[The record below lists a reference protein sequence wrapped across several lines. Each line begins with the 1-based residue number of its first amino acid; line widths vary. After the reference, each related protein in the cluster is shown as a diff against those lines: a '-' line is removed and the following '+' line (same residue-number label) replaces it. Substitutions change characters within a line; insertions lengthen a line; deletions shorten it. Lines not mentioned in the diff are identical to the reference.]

1 MEDNIFSRLQK
12 AYRIVASASFVKDGE
27 VKGAAS
33 YRFISIGQ
41 ILAVVRKAQA
51 EAGITV
57 VFGTPEYDHDQ
68 HEKRWEYTKEGTDR
82 YTGNKFK
89 TTWYAAVGHIPVTL
103 FGGSKD
109 DRIDMVIPF
118 EAQDNSDKLTNKIV
132 TNAERT
138 LYRTLYSIDEGS
150 EDPEAVNVPMMPE
163 VSEDPFF
170 GKIAPAAKT
179 KTNPD
184 NAVALDRPRETKID
198 TINKALL
205 DDERRSSVFAHI
217 KKNGSSIPKWTDAQ
231 VDAAYLTAI
240 GRDA

>member
-12 AYRIVASASFVKDGE
+12 AYKIVASASFVKDGE

-170 GKIAPAAKT
+170 GKPAKPV
-179 KTNPD
+179 KESRD
-184 NAVALDRPRETKID
+184 DSVAVDRPRETKID

-217 KKNGSSIPKWTDAQ
+217 KKNGASIPKWTDAQ
-231 VDAAYLTAI
+231 IDAAYLTAI